1 MKKNYSYL
9 FIFIFLVPILWANEK
24 EDSSYHKFSQK
35 CMGTDFVLLIDEKN
49 SKKANIAANKA
60 FEEAHRL
67 DKILSDYLSE
77 SELSKLSQ
85 NSGSPQFF
93 SLSGDLFSVLA
104 RSQELALATQGQFD
118 ITIGPLSRLWRIAR
132 FKKMLPSDE
141 KLINAQKRVGY
152 KNLILDYD
160 QKKAKLLKMGM
171 VLDLGGIA
179 KGYAADRMLKIL
191 NEHNVTRVL
200 IDAGGDLLVGQP
212 PRGKTGW
219 KITIGGKKHPDLPSL
234 YLSNVAIA
242 TSGDLEQ
249 SITVNGKTYSHL
261 INSLS
266 GLGLTTLAQVTVIAP
281 TAITADS
288 LASASLVLGS
298 AKGIQFLKT
307 IPNVSAYFLEQKGEE
322 ILLTQTVK

>member
-1 MKKNYSYL
+1 
-9 FIFIFLVPILWANEK
+9 
-24 EDSSYHKFSQK
+24 
-35 CMGTDFVLLIDEKN
+35 MGTDFVLLIDEKN
-49 SKKANIAANKA
+49 SKEANIAANKA

-200 IDAGGDLLVGQP
+200 IDAG
-212 PRGKTGW
+212 R
-219 KITIGGKKHPDLPSL
+219 SEERF
-234 YLSNVAIA
+234 SRNA
-242 TSGDLEQ
+242 E
-249 SITVNGKTYSHL
+249 TV
-261 INSLS
+261 
-266 GLGLTTLAQVTVIAP
+266 Q
-281 TAITADS
+281 
-288 LASASLVLGS
+288 
-298 AKGIQFLKT
+298 
-307 IPNVSAYFLEQKGEE
+307 
-322 ILLTQTVK
+322 

>member
-1 MKKNYSYL
+1 
-9 FIFIFLVPILWANEK
+9 
-24 EDSSYHKFSQK
+24 
-35 CMGTDFVLLIDEKN
+35 
-49 SKKANIAANKA
+49 
-60 FEEAHRL
+60 
-67 DKILSDYLSE
+67 
-77 SELSKLSQ
+77 
-85 NSGSPQFF
+85 
-93 SLSGDLFSVLA
+93 
-104 RSQELALATQGQFD
+104 
-118 ITIGPLSRLWRIAR
+118 
-132 FKKMLPSDE
+132 MLPSDE

-261 INSLS
+261 INPLS